1 MHPITRPRHGCLS
14 CKRRKRKCDEKRPE
28 CGPCKRRR
36 ISCEGYVKT
45 LRWVGDSASQAAE
58 SQVVD
63 TETATSPDLQRGRRS
78 SVAARVS
85 GDRPRAPAQQ
95 NGSPAF
101 SNEDREIFENF
112 LRSALFKLYNT
123 ETQSWI
129 RSIFEQLASKS
140 DALVSVCIALQGYV
154 DDGCDRLS
162 VSSMERFDVALR
174 TFRAELASEQEVI
187 EASTACA
194 GLVICSL
201 CARPFTHYARSMA
214 DLCDIETRMRLLE
227 SGPSCDLP
235 MLHILEC
242 LCVMD
247 LPSYVLGRVS
257 PSMGMW
263 KRFRA
268 AQDGWAGG
276 RLQGVDVG
284 SGLPRSLLDILSS
297 VQEGHQEDFESRL
310 WLWPGEKDEVL
321 HETGASFKVPHTEL
335 VMCRLMASLDAIYKH
350 IQLRPPDD
358 KYSLVHNGLVF
369 PVAMASL
376 EVGILKRRPQWK
388 LTLNNFRE
396 HLTRRDS
403 FHFTTVLF
411 DILDE
416 AWIENSS
423 SFDADEAAR
432 KRGVEV
438 VMF

>member
-1 MHPITRPRHGCLS
+1 MPALA
-14 CKRRKRKCDEKRPE
+14 
-28 CGPCKRRR
+28 
-36 ISCEGYVKT
+36 
-45 LRWVGDSASQAAE
+45 DSKKL
-58 SQVVD
+58 
-63 TETATSPDLQRGRRS
+63 LQ
-78 SVAARVS
+78 
-85 GDRPRAPAQQ
+85 
-95 NGSPAF
+95 
-101 SNEDREIFENF
+101 
-112 LRSALFKLYNT
+112 
-123 ETQSWI
+123 
-129 RSIFEQLASKS
+129 
-140 DALVSVCIALQGYV
+140 
-154 DDGCDRLS
+154 
-162 VSSMERFDVALR
+162 
-174 TFRAELASEQEVI
+174 
-187 EASTACA
+187 
-194 GLVICSL
+194 
-201 CARPFTHYARSMA
+201 ARPFTHYARSMA

-227 SGPSCDLP
+227 PGPSCDLP

-257 PSMGMW
+257 PSTGMW

-284 SGLPRSLLDILSS
+284 SGLPRSLLDILSTMQDS
-297 VQEGHQEDFESRL
+297 HPEDFESRL
-310 WLWPGEKDEVL
+310 WLWPGEVGEYIQCHLWDCWRFAGILEIRRKIGVRKDEVL
-321 HETGASFKVPHTEL
+321 HETGASFKMPHTEL
-335 VMCRLMASLDAIYKH
+335 VMCRLMASLDAIHKY

-376 EVGILKRRPQWK
+376 EVGILKRRPHWK

-416 AWIENSS
+416 AWIEDTP

>member
-1 MHPITRPRHGCLS
+1 MHRITRSWNGCLS
-14 CKRRKRKCDEKRPE
+14 CKRWKRKCDDKRPE
-28 CGPCKRRR
+28 RGPF
-36 ISCEGYVKT
+36 
-45 LRWVGDSASQAAE
+45 DA
-58 SQVVD
+58 
-63 TETATSPDLQRGRRS
+63 ETAMSPDLQRGGWS

-85 GDRPRAPAQQ
+85 RDRPREPAHKT
-95 NGSPAF
+95 GSPVV

-112 LRSALFKLYNT
+112 LRSALCKLYNT

-140 DALVSVCIALQGYV
+140 DAFVSVCIALQGYV

-174 TFRAELASEQEVI
+174 TFRAELASKQEGI

-214 DLCDIETRMRLLE
+214 DLCNFETRMRLLE
-227 SGPSCDLP
+227 PGPSCDLP

-257 PSMGMW
+257 PSTGMW

-268 AQDGWAGG
+268 AQYDWPGG

-284 SGLPRSLLDILSS
+284 PGLPGSLLDVMSTMQDS
-297 VQEGHQEDFESRL
+297 HPEDFESRL
-310 WLWPGEKDEVL
+310 WLWPGEVGEYVQCHLWDCYRFAGILESRRKVGDQKDEAL
-321 HETGASFKVPHTEL
+321 HEAGASFKVPHTEL

-376 EVGILKRRPQWK
+376 EVGILKRHPQWK

-416 AWIENSS
+416 AWIEDSP